1 MATASA
7 PPPTGLAALFGVLA
21 VSNLLKPF
29 QLIGN
34 ETGFVLFGERLA
46 GTANAI
52 AGPIA
57 GVYLLCYALGL
68 RGLRRWALPMG
79 WLYVGYVATN
89 LVLFP
94 LRTPTPPGLGY
105 KLFGLVYA
113 AVALGVSGAAAM
125 TLTRRRAE
133 LR

>member
-1 MATASA
+1 MSD
-7 PPPTGLAALFGVLA
+7 PKNPPTVFAALFGLLA
-21 VSNLLKPF
+21 LSNLLKPL

-34 ETGFVLFGERLA
+34 ETGFVLLGERLT

-57 GVYLLCYALGL
+57 GVYLLAYALGL

-79 WLYVGYVATN
+79 WIYVAYVATN
-89 LVLFP
+89 LVLFS
-94 LRTPTPPGLGY
+94 LRTPTPPGPGY
-105 KLFGLVYA
+105 KVFGLVYA
-113 AVALGVSGAAAM
+113 AVALGISGAAAM